1 MFNYLKRKK
10 MTLRNFD
17 KIFDS
22 YLDWDMNGYSSDTTA
37 RVEDD
42 VLLMDFEV
50 PGLGNKDVQVNVE
63 DRHLHIKAE
72 KEHRKFERKYR
83 VHDSYDLN
91 QTSAVCKDGIL
102 TISIPKYED
111 RKAKSITVKVK

>member
-1 MFNYLKRKK
+1 

-22 YLDWDMNGYSSDTTA
+22 YLDWDKSGYGSDTTA
-37 RVEDD
+37 ELND

-50 PGLGNKDVQVNVE
+50 PGLGNKDVNVNVE

-72 KEHRKFERKYR
+72 KEHRKFERKYKI
-83 VHDSYDLN
+83 HDSYDLN
-91 QTSAVCKDGIL
+91 QTSAICKDVIL